1 MKKSFLLTLMTVM
14 LTCTVG
20 AQVKPIVLG
29 DKHAMLKMEQSPLSA
44 VACTGN
50 GRHRSHRRVRQ
61 P

>member
-29 DKHAMLKMEQSPLSA
+29 DKHAMLKMECCLYRKRKTSQPSP
-44 VACTGN
+44 C
-50 GRHRSHRRVRQ
+50 
-61 P
+61 